1 MGRLPLAALLA
12 LHACAQAQVSGSVAL
27 VSDYQYRG
35 VSLSR
40 GTAAPQ
46 LTLAYDHPD
55 GWYVAGFAARIRS
68 RYAPSTQAQYI
79 GYAGFARRLASGR
92 SWEAGVASHA
102 TPASPELNYREVFG
116 GLASERV
123 SARLSYSSS
132 YLGTGTST
140 AYAEIN
146 ASHPLR
152 ENLRLF
158 VHGGYLASLDE
169 ARGAW
174 PLRRADARI
183 GLGLDLQ
190 SWQIQLSWN
199 HARRW
204 RAERADYAV
213 TGSGAKDVVL
223 GIARRF

>member
-1 MGRLPLAALLA
+1 MGRLGVALLA

-35 VSLSR
+35 VSHTS
-40 GTAAPQ
+40 GAAAPQ

-55 GWYVAGFAARIRS
+55 GWYVAGFASRIRP
-68 RYAPSTQAQYI
+68 RYAPSTAAQYI

-92 SWEAGVASHA
+92 SWEAGVASYA
-102 TPASPELNYREVFG
+102 LPASSELNYREVFG

-123 SARLSYSSS
+123 SARLSYSPS

-140 AYAEIN
+140 AYAEVN

-158 VHGGYLASLDE
+158 AHGGYLASLDE
-169 ARGAW
+169 AWGTW
-174 PLRRADARI
+174 PVRRADARI
-183 GLGLDLQ
+183 GLGLDLRE
-190 SWQIQLSWN
+190 WQVQLSWN
-199 HARRW
+199 HAHRR
-204 RAERADYAV
+204 RGERPDYAAA
-213 TGSGAKDVVL
+213 GSGAKDVVL
-223 GIARRF
+223 SIARRF